1 MALIVIALIAVPLVE
16 LWVII
21 QIGGLI
27 GAWPTIGLLLASSL
41 IGATLLKRE
50 GQAAWRRVNGAV
62 AAGRVPARESVDG
75 VLVVIG
81 GSLMLAPGFITDLLG
96 ILLLIRPIRD
106 LVRTLGLARL
116 VGGGWR
122 GVAFTAA
129 TKATG
134 AATGSRSP
142 RDPDARRSYDVEG
155 FAVDADSPTL
165 KR

>member
-1 MALIVIALIAVPLVE
+1 MALIVIALIVVPLVE

-27 GAWPTIGLLLASSL
+27 GAWPTIALLMLSSL
-41 IGATLLKRE
+41 VGATLLKRE

-75 VLVVIG
+75 VLVVLG

-96 ILLLIRPIRD
+96 MLLLIRPVRD
-106 LVRTLGLARL
+106 LIRTFGLARI

-122 GVAFTAA
+122 GIAFTAA

-134 AATGSRSP
+134 AATGARSA
-142 RDPDARRSYDVEG
+142 RKPDARRSYDVEG
-155 FAVDADSPTL
+155 FAVDADAPSL
-165 KR
+165 DR